1 MDRAK
6 QMRMIY
12 SQGKADDCCGATAI
26 EVVGA
31 TGDSKTVVAS
41 EAMVQPQP

>member
-1 MDRAK
+1 MK
-6 QMRMIY
+6 VIY

-31 TGDSKTVVAS
+31 TGEAKTVVAS
-41 EAMVQPQP
+41 EAACSPRGCIT